1 MKKDRLLK
9 FTITKIDMVKK
20 VLYNQLCNGKKIDSV
35 SDTKNIIEVRKRDR
49 ACCRAIRK
57 LLIEIYADI
66 EKIEEDDNNAIIDL
80 ERSIDESFL

>member
-9 FTITKIDMVKK
+9 STIAKIDRVKQ
-20 VLYNQLCNGKKIDSV
+20 VLYLQLCNAKKIDSV

-49 ACCRAIRK
+49 TRCRAIRK
-57 LLIEIYADI
+57 LLIDIYADI

-80 ERSIDESFL
+80 ELSIDESYL

>member
-9 FTITKIDMVKK
+9 STIAKIDRVKQ
-20 VLYNQLCNGKKIDSV
+20 VLYLQIRNAKKIDSE

-49 ACCRAIRK
+49 TRCRAIRK
-57 LLIEIYADI
+57 LLIDIYADI

-80 ERSIDESFL
+80 ELSIDESFL